1 MKGYVGSD
9 DLNMGGGA
17 IAVNRRFIIATKYQG
32 VNTSRYRK
40 FILITTDAQ
49 KM

>member
-9 DLNMGGGA
+9 DLNIGA
-17 IAVNRRFIIATKYQG
+17 IVVNNNFIIATKDQG
-32 VNTSRYRK
+32 VNISRYRK